1 MTDEREGAGAA
12 SAAVGAA
19 PTGSAP
25 TGTAPTGS
33 AAANTVVTATGA
45 VAAAT
50 AATGEGARPVGP
62 GVARLDGSPATA
74 DDLAALALYNYGHF
88 TALRVE
94 HGRVRGLALHLR
106 RLADDSRTLFA
117 AELDTGAVRA
127 ALRRVAER
135 SEGPV
140 TVRVTVCAPE
150 MNLDCPDTLT
160 PVALISTRPAPPD
173 VPPPLRLATAS
184 YVRDL
189 PEVKHTSLFG
199 TLRLRRD
206 ARRRG
211 FDDALLLDPGGR
223 VQEGTT
229 FNVCGWD
236 GARLLWPRASCLPGV
251 TARLLR
257 EAATAAGVPAL
268 DAPVT
273 RHELGALRGVFATN
287 AAFGVRPVAA
297 VDGTAVPVDPELLA
311 TLRALYAEVP
321 AEPL

>member
-1 MTDEREGAGAA
+1 MRGERAAGVAGEAGAA
-12 SAAVGAA
+12 
-19 PTGSAP
+19 
-25 TGTAPTGS
+25 
-33 AAANTVVTATGA
+33 
-45 VAAAT
+45 
-50 AATGEGARPVGP
+50 GEGLRSRGP
-62 GVARLDGSPATA
+62 RVTRLDGRPATA

-88 TALRVE
+88 TTLRVE
-94 HGRVRGLALHLR
+94 HGRARGLALHLR
-106 RLADDSRTLFA
+106 RLADDCRTLFA
-117 AELDTGAVRA
+117 ADLDTRAVRG

-150 MNLDCPDTLT
+150 MSLDCPEGLT
-160 PVALISTRPAPPD
+160 PLALISTRPAPPD
-173 VPPPLRLATAS
+173 VPPPLRLATAT

-189 PEVKHTSLFG
+189 PEVKHTGLFG
-199 TLRLRRD
+199 ALRLRGD

-211 FDDALLLDPGGR
+211 FDDALLLDRDGR

-229 FNVCGWD
+229 FTICCWD
-236 GARLLWPRASCLPGV
+236 GTRLLWPRAACLPGV

-257 EAATAAGVPAL
+257 EAATAGGVPTL

-273 RHELGALRGVFATN
+273 RGELGALRGVFATN

-297 VDGTAVPVDPELLA
+297 VDGTALPVDPELLT
-311 TLRALYAEVP
+311 TLRTLYAGVP